1 MPPKVRTHLSNPRA
15 DHEVESCNSTASLF
29 LGGRRKSWMLNSN
42 TFGFTPTTHSRSNS
56 TTLLSASSSQP
67 PPPALP
73 PAPPPPLLPS
83 RPHCPSSDNNAAAT
97 TTTSSSSSSEHAFS
111 SPQGMRHPSSH
122 LPSSPPRTLSISTP
136 ASAASSPP
144 DNQLSAPVGPTR
156 PSVSAPDKNGRLD
169 SQVTVTNAFAP
180 DSSLMS
186 PVTPE
191 ESLHQQQLQFL
202 QLQQQ
207 PQTQH
212 VVSSF
217 PPGNPSLSTAST
229 TAIPA
234 TTATSSGGQTS
245 ASSTSQTSSL
255 PSPDPSNLSYPSPS
269 SAVDNNN
276 GDQSCPVFPSPATGP
291 AQIQTPQSLNSPQV
305 RDTGLPAAVLPVA
318 GTSTAL
324 NTLAVSPQH
333 NRAHSFPM
341 TLTTSAPQQMAGPNS
356 TDVQI
361 DDAFWAQS
369 HQFLDMFVNDYSKT
383 VGLSDSVELPRVRL
397 LRDACHSRDL
407 LYLALHQAYC
417 LSTWAPSQFSSLPEY
432 SGSAILGLKVV
443 EQLLV
448 ENQRLSPSF
457 LEWCSLFPRD
467 YKLLA
472 TSPQYRAASQQVARC
487 LASLHENWQAY
498 DAQVRARAY
507 PPLIDE
513 LVVRFGVTSS
523 VMLSIVFLAM
533 CRRVYG
539 GRHEA
544 QLKGLWLRNKQN
556 YNCRFQTAQQIN
568 PEQMRLEN
576 EQLIKAYLALHT
588 VHVNSPLVVT
598 PAVGSPQV
606 NSPQL
611 VTVPHSFGSHARRQS
626 MPSQPPTP
634 SLPAASQQLSQPASP
649 ATISLPGSRG
659 SVARPVIVQ
668 TRPQHHADQNS
679 SVPTTVSN
687 LPAQFTTNA
696 HIRVPSADANQPS
709 SRGVATVPYSPSA
722 LPVEGAPPSVYYN
735 PQWMVT
741 QQMTGQPSLP
751 LSRETAPPTNADP
764 TPPAPGPPAQQAATL
779 RAPQA
784 RTNAIRA
791 NTPNSARARVENG
804 TNRQPQR
811 SGPTTPASRGS
822 VAARPQQTRTPV
834 AQTTL
839 LPQPGW
845 IPVNTVRPNS
855 LRVALHQAHLRD
867 PMLKMIHQTPT
878 GEKEAELFQYLRAFM
893 VPPTPLGLAECGFHW
908 NFVLGPAHCQKM
920 ARSIFCGTGERSLRV
935 LVEGCQTYRL
945 RCIKVPPSASKLT
958 GHDWSVAETAWPS
971 VFYIF
976 VNDVE
981 LYVRRK
987 VHNGKDIPLDI
998 TDYLH
1003 EGINRVSIH
1012 LIRSPAEAK
1021 DVYYVAGV
1029 EVLDIAEYATVKSS
1043 ARELPASESRAR
1055 IQQRLSA
1062 LAADDELSIVNDD
1075 LTVNLV
1081 DPFMARIFNT
1091 PVRGSTCAHQECFD
1105 LDTFLMTRASKSGKG
1120 PMKENWKCPIC
1131 GEDARPTSLIID
1143 GFLAEVLAELK
1154 RTNRV
1159 DDARAIQIKADG
1171 SWELKT
1177 DRESQAAEDRNGNRA
1192 DSANGVSAKRKHD
1205 NITSASPLPQRLKT
1219 EVSSISSTGVGH
1231 NPQPASQV
1239 IELD

>member
-1 MPPKVRTHLSNPRA
+1 MPPKVRPHLSNPRA

-29 LGGRRKSWMLNSN
+29 LGGRRKSWMSNSN
-42 TFGFTPTTHSRSNS
+42 TFTFTPIHSPSNS
-56 TTLLSASSSQP
+56 AASLSALTSQPLP
-67 PPPALP
+67 PPPAPPSPP
-73 PAPPPPLLPS
+73 PASLP
-83 RPHCPSSDNNAAAT
+83 RRPSSDNAAAAAT
-97 TTTSSSSSSEHAFS
+97 TTTPLQFSTTPEHASNS
-111 SPQGMRHPSSH
+111 SQGMRNLPVL
-122 LPSSPPRTLSISTP
+122 LPSSPSRTPSISTP
-136 ASAASSPP
+136 ASAASSPLG
-144 DNQLSAPVGPTR
+144 NQLPAPVPTQ
-156 PSVSAPDKNGRLD
+156 PSASAPDNNGRLG
-169 SQVTVTNAFAP
+169 SQVTTTAAFAP
-180 DSSLMS
+180 DLSLMS
-186 PVTPE
+186 PVTPG
-191 ESLHQQQLQFL
+191 ESLHQHQLQFL

-212 VVSSF
+212 VISSF
-217 PPGNPSLSTAST
+217 PPGNPSLSTVST

-234 TTATSSGGQTS
+234 TTATSGGG
-245 ASSTSQTSSL
+245 QTSSL
-255 PSPDPSNLSYPSPS
+255 PSPDPSNPSYPSPS
-269 SAVDNNN
+269 SAVDKIN
-276 GDQSCPVFPSPATGP
+276 GDQPCPVFPSPATRP
-291 AQIQTPQSLNSPQV
+291 ARIRTPQSLNSPQA
-305 RDTGLPAAVLPVA
+305 RDAGLPAAGPPVA
-318 GTSTAL
+318 SNSAAL
-324 NTLAVSPQH
+324 NAIAVFPQH
-333 NRAHSFPM
+333 NRRHSSAGSFPM
-341 TLTTSAPQQMAGPNS
+341 VLTTSPPQQMARSNS
-356 TDVQI
+356 TELSVDN
-361 DDAFWAQS
+361 AFWAQC
-369 HQFLDMFVNDYSKT
+369 HQFLDMFIDDYSKT

-397 LRDACHSRDL
+397 LRDACNSRDL

-417 LSTWAPSQFSSLPEY
+417 LSTWDPAQFSSLPEF
-432 SGSAILGLKVV
+432 SDSAALGLKVV

-448 ENQRLSPSF
+448 ENQRLSPHF
-457 LEWCSLFPRD
+457 LEWCSLFPQCS
-467 YKLLA
+467 KIMA
-472 TSPQYRAASQQVARC
+472 TNPQYRAASQQVARC

-544 QLKGLWLRNKQN
+544 QLKDLWLRNKQN
-556 YNCRFQTAQQIN
+556 YNRRFQSTQQMSA
-568 PEQMRLEN
+568 EQMRLEN

-588 VHVNSPLVVT
+588 AHINSPRVVT
-598 PAVGSPQV
+598 PAAGSPRI

-611 VTVPHSFGSHARRQS
+611 VTSHHSFGSHARRQS

-634 SLPAASQQLSQPASP
+634 SLPAASQQSSQPTSP
-649 ATISLPGSRG
+649 ATVSFSGSRG
-659 SVARPVIVQ
+659 SVARSLTVA
-668 TRPQHHADQNS
+668 TGLQHHVNQS
-679 SVPTTVSN
+679 PRVPTTLCN
-687 LPAQFTTNA
+687 PPAQFTTNG
-696 HIRVPSADANQPS
+696 HTRVPSS
-709 SRGVATVPYSPSA
+709 GTVPYSPLA
-722 LPVEGAPPSVYYN
+722 PPAEGASPGVYYH
-735 PQWMVT
+735 PQWMIT
-741 QQMTGQPSLP
+741 QQMFGPPTLP
-751 LSRETAPPTNADP
+751 PSRETEPSSTNTNSAPTAPRL
-764 TPPAPGPPAQQAATL
+764 PPQNVASS

-784 RTNAIRA
+784 RATATSV
-791 NTPNSARARVENG
+791 NTRNTARARAENG
-804 TNRQPQR
+804 TNRQARQ
-811 SGPTTPASRGS
+811 SGPTMSASRG
-822 VAARPQQTRTPV
+822 PQQSLAPV

-867 PMLKMIHQTPT
+867 PMLKMIRRTPT
-878 GEKEAELFQYLRAFM
+878 GEEETELFQYLRAFM
-893 VPPTPLGLAECGFHW
+893 VPPTPLGLVECGFHW
-908 NFVLGPAHCQKM
+908 NFILGPAHCQKM
-920 ARSIFCGTGERSLRV
+920 TRSIFCGTGERSLRV

-945 RCIKVPPSASKLT
+945 RCIRVPPSASKLT
-958 GHDWSVAETAWPS
+958 GHDWSVAETVWPS
-971 VFYIF
+971 VVYIF

-998 TDYLH
+998 TDYMH

-1029 EVLDIAEYATVKSS
+1029 EVLDIAEYATVKSH

-1062 LAADDELSIVNDD
+1062 RATDDELSIVNDD

-1159 DDARAIQIKADG
+1159 EGARAIQIKADG

-1177 DRESQAAEDRNGNRA
+1177 NRESQAAEERNGNRA
-1192 DSANGVSAKRKHD
+1192 ESANGVAVKRKHE
-1205 NITSASPLPQRLKT
+1205 NVSSASPLPQRPKT
-1219 EVSSISSTGVGH
+1219 EMSSTPSADAGAGRS
-1231 NPQPASQV
+1231 PEPEV

>member
-1 MPPKVRTHLSNPRA
+1 MPPKVRPHLSNPRA
-15 DHEVESCNSTASLF
+15 DHDEVESCNSTASLF
-29 LGGRRKSWMLNSN
+29 LGGRRKSWMLDSN
-42 TFGFTPTTHSRSNS
+42 TFDLTPTHSRSNS
-56 TTLLSASSSQP
+56 TTSLSASTSQP
-67 PPPALP
+67 HPTP
-73 PAPPPPLLPS
+73 PAPPPPPPPS
-83 RPHCPSSDNNAAAT
+83 RPHRPSSDNNAT
-97 TTTSSSSSSEHAFS
+97 TPSSSSSEHAS
-111 SPQGMRHPSSH
+111 SAPQGIRNLSSH
-122 LPSSPPRTLSISTP
+122 LPSSPSRTPSTSTP

-144 DNQLSAPVGPTR
+144 DNQLPAPVGPTR
-156 PSVSAPDKNGRLD
+156 PSAFAPDKNGRLD
-169 SQVTVTNAFAP
+169 SQVTVTTVLAP

-186 PVTPE
+186 PVTPG

-207 PQTQH
+207 AQTQH
-212 VVSSF
+212 IVSSF
-217 PPGNPSLSTAST
+217 SPGNPSLSTAST
-229 TAIPA
+229 ATPA
-234 TTATSSGGQTS
+234 TTATSGGGQTS
-245 ASSTSQTSSL
+245 ASSTSQASSL
-255 PSPDPSNLSYPSPS
+255 PSPDPSDPSYPSPS
-269 SAVDNNN
+269 SAVDKNNR
-276 GDQSCPVFPSPATGP
+276 DQSCPVFPSPATRP

-305 RDTGLPAAVLPVA
+305 RDAGLPAVGLPVA

-324 NTLAVSPQH
+324 NTVAVSPQH
-333 NRAHSFPM
+333 DRAYSFPM
-341 TLTTSAPQQMAGPNS
+341 TLTTPAPQQIAGPNS
-356 TDVQI
+356 TDVQS
-361 DDAFWAQS
+361 DNAFWAQS
-369 HQFLDMFVNDYSKT
+369 HQSLDMFINDYSKT

-397 LRDACHSRDL
+397 LRDACNSRDL

-417 LSTWAPSQFSSLPEY
+417 LSTWAPSQLPSLPEY

-448 ENQRLSPSF
+448 ENQRLSSGF

-467 YKLLA
+467 PELMT

-487 LASLHENWQAY
+487 LVSLHENWQTY
-498 DAQVRARAY
+498 DTQVRARAY

-544 QLKGLWLRNKQN
+544 QLKDLWLRNKQN
-556 YNCRFQTAQQIN
+556 YNHRFQTAQQIT

-588 VHVNSPLVVT
+588 AHVNSPLVVT

-611 VTVPHSFGSHARRQS
+611 VTAPHSFSSHARRQS

-634 SLPAASQQLSQPASP
+634 SLPAASQKHSQPASP
-649 ATISLPGSRG
+649 ATISLSESRG
-659 SVARPVIVQ
+659 SVARPVTVQ
-668 TRPQHHADQNS
+668 TGPKHHVNQNS
-679 SVPTTVSN
+679 HIPTTVSN
-687 LPAQFTTNA
+687 LPTQFTTNA
-696 HIRVPSADANQPS
+696 HARVPSTGANKPS

-722 LPVEGAPPSVYYN
+722 PTVESAPPGVYYN
-735 PQWMVT
+735 PQWMIA
-741 QQMTGQPSLP
+741 QQIFEQPSLP
-751 LSRETAPPTNADP
+751 PIHETAPPTN
-764 TPPAPGPPAQQAATL
+764 TNPALPEPGLPAQQASAL
-779 RAPQA
+779 RAPQV
-784 RTNAIRA
+784 RTNAITA
-791 NTPNSARARVENG
+791 NTPNLTRARAENG
-804 TNRQPQR
+804 SNRQPRQL
-811 SGPTTPASRGS
+811 GPTTPAFRGS

-855 LRVALHQAHLRD
+855 LRVGLHQAHLRD

-878 GEKEAELFQYLRAFM
+878 GEKETELFQYLRAFM
-893 VPPTPLGLAECGFHW
+893 VPPTPLGLVECGFHW

-945 RCIKVPPSASKLT
+945 RCIKVPPSALKLT
-958 GHDWSVAETAWPS
+958 GHDWSIAETVWPS

-987 VHNGKDIPLDI
+987 VHNGKDMPLDI
-998 TDYLH
+998 TDYLR

-1159 DDARAIQIKADG
+1159 DDARAIHIKADG

-1177 DRESQAAEDRNGNRA
+1177 DRESQAAEDRIGSRA
-1192 DSANGVSAKRKHD
+1192 DSANEVSAKRKHD
-1205 NITSASPLPQRLKT
+1205 NVTSAAPFPQRLKT
-1219 EVSSISSTGVGH
+1219 EVSSAPSTGAARS
-1231 NPQPASQV
+1231 PQSAPQV

>member
-1 MPPKVRTHLSNPRA
+1 MPPKVRPHLSNPRA

-42 TFGFTPTTHSRSNS
+42 TFTFTPIYSRSNS
-56 TTLLSASSSQP
+56 TTSLSASTSQP
-67 PPPALP
+67 PPPP
-73 PAPPPPLLPS
+73 PAPPPPPLPS
-83 RPHCPSSDNNAAAT
+83 RTRRPSSDNNATAAT
-97 TTTSSSSSSEHAFS
+97 TTPSSSTPGHASSSPRGMRNPSSLLPSSSSCT
-111 SPQGMRHPSSH
+111 P
-122 LPSSPPRTLSISTP
+122 SISTP

-144 DNQLSAPVGPTR
+144 GNQLPAPVPT
-156 PSVSAPDKNGRLD
+156 PSVSAPDKNGQSD
-169 SQVTVTNAFAP
+169 SQVTATTAFAP

-186 PVTPE
+186 PVTPG
-191 ESLHQQQLQFL
+191 ESLHQQQQQFL

-212 VVSSF
+212 VISSS

-234 TTATSSGGQTS
+234 TTATSGGGQTS
-245 ASSTSQTSSL
+245 TPGTSQAFSL
-255 PSPDPSNLSYPSPS
+255 PSPDPSNPSYPSPS
-269 SAVDNNN
+269 SAVDKTT
-276 GDQSCPVFPSPATGP
+276 GDQPCPVFPYPATRP
-291 AQIQTPQSLNSPQV
+291 AQIQTPQSVNSPQA
-305 RDTGLPAAVLPVA
+305 RDAGLPVA
-318 GTSTAL
+318 GNSTAL
-324 NTLAVSPQH
+324 NTVAVSPQH
-333 NRAHSFPM
+333 NRPHSSACPVPM
-341 TLTTSAPQQMAGPNS
+341 TLSTSTPQQMAGSNS
-356 TDVQI
+356 TELPI
-361 DDAFWAQS
+361 DNAFWAQS
-369 HQFLDMFVNDYSKT
+369 HQFLDMFINDYSKT
-383 VGLSDSVELPRVRL
+383 VGLSDSVEFPRVRL
-397 LRDACHSRDL
+397 LHDACNSRDL

-417 LSTWAPSQFSSLPEY
+417 LSTWDPSQLSSLPEF
-432 SGSAILGLKVV
+432 SGPAALGLKVV

-448 ENQRLSPSF
+448 ENQRLSPGF
-457 LEWCSLFPRD
+457 LEWCSLFPHAS
-467 YKLLA
+467 KIMA

-544 QLKGLWLRNKQN
+544 QLKDLWLRNKQN
-556 YNCRFQTAQQIN
+556 YNRRFQSAQQIS

-576 EQLIKAYLALHT
+576 EQLIKAYLGLHT
-588 VHVNSPLVVT
+588 AHVNSPRVDT

-611 VTVPHSFGSHARRQS
+611 VTAPHSFGTHARRQS

-634 SLPAASQQLSQPASP
+634 SLPAASQQHSQPASP
-649 ATISLPGSRG
+649 AAISFPGSRG
-659 SVARPVIVQ
+659 PVARPLTVQ
-668 TRPQHHADQNS
+668 TGLQYHVNQSPR
-679 SVPTTVSN
+679 VPTTVSN
-687 LPAQFTTNA
+687 PPAQFTTNA
-696 HIRVPSADANQPS
+696 HTRVPSS
-709 SRGVATVPYSPSA
+709 GTVPYSPLA
-722 LPVEGAPPSVYYN
+722 PPVEGASPGVYYH
-735 PQWMVT
+735 PQWMIT
-741 QQMTGQPSLP
+741 QQMFGPTLP
-751 LSRETAPPTNADP
+751 PARETAPPSTDTNPAP
-764 TPPAPGPPAQQAATL
+764 SAPGPPPQQVASS
-779 RAPQA
+779 RAFQG
-784 RTNAIRA
+784 RTTSTTANAP
-791 NTPNSARARVENG
+791 NTARARAENG
-804 TNRQPQR
+804 TNRQPRQP
-811 SGPTTPASRGS
+811 GPTMSASRGS
-822 VAARPQQTRTPV
+822 AVARPQQTRAPV

-867 PMLKMIHQTPT
+867 PMLKMIRRTPT
-878 GEKEAELFQYLRAFM
+878 GEEETELFQYLRAFM
-893 VPPTPLGLAECGFHW
+893 VPPTPLGLVECGFHW
-908 NFVLGPAHCQKM
+908 NFILGTAHCQKM
-920 ARSIFCGTGERSLRV
+920 TRSISCGTGERSLRV

-958 GHDWSVAETAWPS
+958 GHDWSVAETVWPS
-971 VFYIF
+971 VVYIF

-981 LYVRRK
+981 LHVRRK

-1029 EVLDIAEYATVKSS
+1029 EVLDIAEYATVKSN

-1062 LAADDELSIVNDD
+1062 RATDDELSIVNDD

-1159 DDARAIQIKADG
+1159 EDARAIQIKANG

-1177 DRESQAAEDRNGNRA
+1177 DREPQAAEERNGNRA
-1192 DSANGVSAKRKHD
+1192 GSAANVVAAKRKHD
-1205 NITSASPLPQRLKT
+1205 NVTSASPLPQRLKS
-1219 EVSSISSTGVGH
+1219 EASSTPSAGAGAGRS
-1231 NPQPASQV
+1231 PQPEV

>member
-1 MPPKVRTHLSNPRA
+1 
-15 DHEVESCNSTASLF
+15 
-29 LGGRRKSWMLNSN
+29 
-42 TFGFTPTTHSRSNS
+42 
-56 TTLLSASSSQP
+56 
-67 PPPALP
+67 
-73 PAPPPPLLPS
+73 
-83 RPHCPSSDNNAAAT
+83 
-97 TTTSSSSSSEHAFS
+97 
-111 SPQGMRHPSSH
+111 
-122 LPSSPPRTLSISTP
+122 
-136 ASAASSPP
+136 
-144 DNQLSAPVGPTR
+144 
-156 PSVSAPDKNGRLD
+156 
-169 SQVTVTNAFAP
+169 
-180 DSSLMS
+180 
-186 PVTPE
+186 
-191 ESLHQQQLQFL
+191 
-202 QLQQQ
+202 
-207 PQTQH
+207 
-212 VVSSF
+212 
-217 PPGNPSLSTAST
+217 
-229 TAIPA
+229 
-234 TTATSSGGQTS
+234 
-245 ASSTSQTSSL
+245 
-255 PSPDPSNLSYPSPS
+255 
-269 SAVDNNN
+269 
-276 GDQSCPVFPSPATGP
+276 
-291 AQIQTPQSLNSPQV
+291 
-305 RDTGLPAAVLPVA
+305 
-318 GTSTAL
+318 
-324 NTLAVSPQH
+324 
-333 NRAHSFPM
+333 M

-356 TDVQI
+356 TDIQI
-361 DDAFWAQS
+361 DNAFWAQS
-369 HQFLDMFVNDYSKT
+369 HQFLDMFINDYSKT

-397 LRDACHSRDL
+397 LRDACNSRDL

-448 ENQRLSPSF
+448 ENQRLSPGF

-467 YKLLA
+467 SEPMA

-544 QLKGLWLRNKQN
+544 QLKDLWLRNKQN
-556 YNCRFQTAQQIN
+556 YNRRFQTAQQIN

-588 VHVNSPLVVT
+588 AHVNSPLVVT

-611 VTVPHSFGSHARRQS
+611 VTAPHSFGSHARRQS

-634 SLPAASQQLSQPASP
+634 SLPAASQQPSQPASP

-659 SVARPVIVQ
+659 SVARPVTVQ
-668 TRPQHHADQNS
+668 TGPQHHVNQNS
-679 SVPTTVSN
+679 RVPTTDSN
-687 LPAQFTTNA
+687 SPAQFTTNA
-696 HIRVPSADANQPS
+696 HIRVPSTGANQPS

-722 LPVEGAPPSVYYN
+722 PPVEGAPPGVYYN
-735 PQWMVT
+735 PQWMIT
-741 QQMTGQPSLP
+741 QQMFGQPSLP
-751 LSRETAPPTNADP
+751 PARETALPTNANP
-764 TPPAPGPPAQQAATL
+764 APPAPGLPAQQAATL

-784 RTNAIRA
+784 RTNAITA
-791 NTPNSARARVENG
+791 NTPNLTRARAGNG
-804 TNRQPQR
+804 TNRQPWQ

-867 PMLKMIHQTPT
+867 PILKMIHQTPT

-893 VPPTPLGLAECGFHW
+893 VPPTPLGLVECGFHW

-935 LVEGCQTYRL
+935 LVEGCQAYRL
-945 RCIKVPPSASKLT
+945 RCIKVPPSALKLT
-958 GHDWSVAETAWPS
+958 GHDWSVAETVWPS

-1105 LDTFLMTRASKSGKG
+1105 LDTFLMTRASRSGKG

-1192 DSANGVSAKRKHD
+1192 GSVNGVSAKRKHD
-1205 NITSASPLPQRLKT
+1205 NVTSASPLPQRLKT
-1219 EVSSISSTGVGH
+1219 EVSSTPSTGAGRS
-1231 NPQPASQV
+1231 PQPASQV

>member
-1 MPPKVRTHLSNPRA
+1 MPPKVRPHLSNPRA
-15 DHEVESCNSTASLF
+15 DHDEVESCNSTASLF
-29 LGGRRKSWMLNSN
+29 LGGRRKSWMLDSN
-42 TFGFTPTTHSRSNS
+42 TFDLTPTHSRSNS
-56 TTLLSASSSQP
+56 TTSLSASTSQP
-67 PPPALP
+67 HPTP
-73 PAPPPPLLPS
+73 PAPPPPPPPS
-83 RPHCPSSDNNAAAT
+83 RPHRPSSDNNAT
-97 TTTSSSSSSEHAFS
+97 TPSSSSSEHAS
-111 SPQGMRHPSSH
+111 SAPQGIRNLSSH
-122 LPSSPPRTLSISTP
+122 LPSSPSRTPSTSTP

-144 DNQLSAPVGPTR
+144 DNQLPAPVGPTR
-156 PSVSAPDKNGRLD
+156 PSAFAPDKNGRLD
-169 SQVTVTNAFAP
+169 SQVTVTTVLAP
-180 DSSLMS
+180 DS
-186 PVTPE
+186 
-191 ESLHQQQLQFL
+191 
-202 QLQQQ
+202 
-207 PQTQH
+207 
-212 VVSSF
+212 
-217 PPGNPSLSTAST
+217 N
-229 TAIPA
+229 
-234 TTATSSGGQTS
+234 
-245 ASSTSQTSSL
+245 
-255 PSPDPSNLSYPSPS
+255 
-269 SAVDNNN
+269 
-276 GDQSCPVFPSPATGP
+276 QSCPVFPSPATRP

-305 RDTGLPAAVLPVA
+305 RDAGLPAVGLPVA

-324 NTLAVSPQH
+324 NTVAVSPQH
-333 NRAHSFPM
+333 DRAYSFPM
-341 TLTTSAPQQMAGPNS
+341 TLTTPAPQQIAGPNS
-356 TDVQI
+356 TDVQS
-361 DDAFWAQS
+361 DNAFWAQS
-369 HQFLDMFVNDYSKT
+369 HQSLDMFINDYSKT

-397 LRDACHSRDL
+397 LRDACNSRDL

-417 LSTWAPSQFSSLPEY
+417 LSTWAPSQLSSLPEY

-448 ENQRLSPSF
+448 ENQRLSSGF

-467 YKLLA
+467 PELMT

-487 LASLHENWQAY
+487 LVSLHENWQTY
-498 DAQVRARAY
+498 DTQVRARAY

-544 QLKGLWLRNKQN
+544 QLKDLWLRNKQN
-556 YNCRFQTAQQIN
+556 YNHRFQTAQQIT

-588 VHVNSPLVVT
+588 AHVNSPLVVT

-611 VTVPHSFGSHARRQS
+611 VTAPHSFSSHARRQS

-634 SLPAASQQLSQPASP
+634 SLPAASQKHSQPASP
-649 ATISLPGSRG
+649 ATISLSESRG
-659 SVARPVIVQ
+659 SVARPVTVQ
-668 TRPQHHADQNS
+668 TGPKHHVNQNS
-679 SVPTTVSN
+679 HIPTTVSN
-687 LPAQFTTNA
+687 LPTQFTTNA
-696 HIRVPSADANQPS
+696 HARVPS
-709 SRGVATVPYSPSA
+709 T
-722 LPVEGAPPSVYYN
+722 
-735 PQWMVT
+735 
-741 QQMTGQPSLP
+741 
-751 LSRETAPPTNADP
+751 
-764 TPPAPGPPAQQAATL
+764 
-779 RAPQA
+779 
-784 RTNAIRA
+784 A
-791 NTPNSARARVENG
+791 NTPNLTRARAENG
-804 TNRQPQR
+804 SNRQPRQL
-811 SGPTTPASRGS
+811 GPTTPAFRGS

-855 LRVALHQAHLRD
+855 LRVGLHQAHLRD

-878 GEKEAELFQYLRAFM
+878 GEKETELFQYLRAFM
-893 VPPTPLGLAECGFHW
+893 VPPTPLGLVECGFHW

-945 RCIKVPPSASKLT
+945 RCIKVPPSALKLT
-958 GHDWSVAETAWPS
+958 GHDWSIAETVWPS

-987 VHNGKDIPLDI
+987 VHNGKDMPLDI
-998 TDYLH
+998 TDYLR

-1159 DDARAIQIKADG
+1159 DDARAIHIKADG

-1177 DRESQAAEDRNGNRA
+1177 DRESQAAEDRIGSRA
-1192 DSANGVSAKRKHD
+1192 DSANEVSAKRKHD
-1205 NITSASPLPQRLKT
+1205 NVTSAAPFPQRLKT
-1219 EVSSISSTGVGH
+1219 EVSSAPSTGAARS
-1231 NPQPASQV
+1231 PQSAPQV